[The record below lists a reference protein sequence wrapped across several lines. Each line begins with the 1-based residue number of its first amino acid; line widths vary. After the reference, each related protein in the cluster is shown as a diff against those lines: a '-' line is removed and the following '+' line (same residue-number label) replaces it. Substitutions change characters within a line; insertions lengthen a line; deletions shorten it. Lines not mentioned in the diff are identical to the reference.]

1 MLNKFTKRAFCTATQ
16 RSAQTQ
22 SSAAINV
29 QTVNWEMPKVDTEG
43 LPISLTAHP
52 ENTSAAVVD
61 AIKTP
66 ISHPN
71 AGYQIVQP
79 LFQMMPDAQIMDP
92 SCTLWTVKNT
102 IC

>member
-29 QTVNWEMPKVDTEG
+29 QAVNWEMPKVDTEG

-66 ISHPN
+66 TKTHPN
-71 AGYQIVQP
+71 ADYQTVKP
-79 LFQMMPDAQIMDP
+79 LFQMMETSQVMDP
-92 SCTLWTVKNT
+92 KKYNIDCKN
-102 IC
+102 

>member
-1 MLNKFTKRAFCTATQ
+1 M
-16 RSAQTQ
+16 
-22 SSAAINV
+22 
-29 QTVNWEMPKVDTEG
+29 
-43 LPISLTAHP
+43 
-52 ENTSAAVVD
+52 SAAVVD

-92 SCTLWTVKNT
+92 KLYTMDCQKYDMLNLTKNQKD
-102 IC
+102 